1 MDEEAWIEQV
11 SAFFARQEG
20 LPPITGR
27 ILGWLMIC
35 EPAEQSAADIAAGIK
50 ASRASMTANI
60 RSLTATGLVRRY
72 TRAGDRTAY
81 YRLDDQGW
89 ETAVRRRIEGMS
101 AFEDVLHQGL
111 DLVGPDAERASRL
124 RAAQSVYH
132 WVGSLL
138 RPPEN
143 GDPDDRTGPPE
154 PGEGNP
160 ADGAVPARPR
170 QPPQDADPR

>member
-1 MDEEAWIEQV
+1 MVDDREALAWVEEV

-35 EPAEQSAADIAAGIK
+35 EPAEQSAADIATGIK

-60 RSLTATGLVRRY
+60 RALTATGLVRRY

-81 YRLDDQGW
+81 YRLDDEGW
-89 ETAVRRRIEGMS
+89 ETAVRQRIEGMS
-101 AFEDVLHQGL
+101 AFETVLNRGL
-111 DLVGPDAERASRL
+111 HLVGPDAERASRL
-124 RAAQSVYH
+124 RAAQTVYH

-138 RPPEN
+138 RAPEK
-143 GDPDDRTGPPE
+143 
-154 PGEGNP
+154 GEH
-160 ADGAVPARPR
+160 R
-170 QPPQDADPR
+170 

>member
-1 MDEEAWIEQV
+1 MVDDKEALAWVEQV
-11 SAFFARQEG
+11 SAFFVRQEG

-60 RSLTATGLVRRY
+60 RYLTATGLVRRY

-81 YRLDDQGW
+81 CRLDDQAW

-101 AFEDVLHQGL
+101 AFEDVLNQGL
-111 DLVGPDAERASRL
+111 HLVGPDADRASRL
-124 RAAQSVYH
+124 RAAQAVYR

-138 RPPEN
+138 RMPEAESPEN
-143 GDPDDRTGPPE
+143 GDHR
-154 PGEGNP
+154 
-160 ADGAVPARPR
+160 
-170 QPPQDADPR
+170 

>member
-1 MDEEAWIEQV
+1 MDAEQKALAWVERV

-60 RSLTATGLVRRY
+60 RYLTATGLVRRY

-81 YRLDDQGW
+81 YRLDDQAW
-89 ETAVRRRIEGMS
+89 KTAVRQRIEGMS
-101 AFEDVLHQGL
+101 AFEDVLDQGL
-111 DLVGPDAERASRL
+111 HLIGPDTDRASRL
-124 RAAQSVYH
+124 RAAQEVYH

-138 RPPEN
+138 RTPEAPSPEN
-143 GDPDDRTGPPE
+143 GDSR
-154 PGEGNP
+154 
-160 ADGAVPARPR
+160 
-170 QPPQDADPR
+170 

>member
-1 MDEEAWIEQV
+1 MVDDQRARDWVEQV

-35 EPAEQSAADIAAGIK
+35 EPAGQSAADIAAGIK
-50 ASRASMTANI
+50 ASRASMTTNI

-81 YRLDDQGW
+81 YQLDDQAW
-89 ETAVRRRIEGMS
+89 ETAIRRRIEGMS
-101 AFEDVLHQGL
+101 AFEDVLQDGL
-111 DLVGPDAERASRL
+111 ALMGPDTDRASRL
-124 RAAQSVYH
+124 RAAQEVYR

-138 RPPEN
+138 R
-143 GDPDDRTGPPE
+143 DPK
-154 PGEGNP
+154 
-160 ADGAVPARPR
+160 PARPGNGG
-170 QPPQDADPR
+170 PR